1 MNWEKLKVFRKVAKA
16 GSFLNASKQDNKS
29 QSTFSRAVMDLEKD
43 INKKLWKVE
52 DDLRDCEQ
60 KSYFGEKFVELA
72 REVYQL
78 NDVRAIIKKQINQ
91 KYGSELIEEK
101 SYKHN

>member
-43 INKKLWKVE
+43 INKKLFDRTSKGVMPTMHGNT
-52 DDLRDCEQ
+52 L
-60 KSYFGEKFVELA
+60 
-72 REVYQL
+72 L
-78 NDVRAIIKKQINQ
+78 NLVDEFSNKLNRFKDNIK
-91 KYGSELIEEK
+91 
-101 SYKHN
+101 

>member
-43 INKKLWKVE
+43 INQKLFDRTSKGVMPTLHGNTLL
-52 DDLRDCEQ
+52 DLVDEFSNKLSRFRD
-60 KSYFGEKFVELA
+60 
-72 REVYQL
+72 
-78 NDVRAIIKKQINQ
+78 NIK
-91 KYGSELIEEK
+91 
-101 SYKHN
+101 

>member
-43 INKKLWKVE
+43 INKKLFDRTSKGVMPTLHGNTLLNLVDE
-52 DDLRDCEQ
+52 FSNKLSRFRD
-60 KSYFGEKFVELA
+60 
-72 REVYQL
+72 
-78 NDVRAIIKKQINQ
+78 NIK
-91 KYGSELIEEK
+91 
-101 SYKHN
+101 

>member
-43 INKKLWKVE
+43 INKKLDEYLPLW
-52 DDLRDCEQ
+52 
-60 KSYFGEKFVELA
+60 ELFDFMNC
-72 REVYQL
+72 L
-78 NDVRAIIKKQINQ
+78 
-91 KYGSELIEEK
+91 S
-101 SYKHN
+101 

>member
-43 INKKLWKVE
+43 INQKLFDRTSKGVMPTLHGNTLLNLVE
-52 DDLRDCEQ
+52 EFSNKLSRFRD
-60 KSYFGEKFVELA
+60 
-72 REVYQL
+72 
-78 NDVRAIIKKQINQ
+78 NIK
-91 KYGSELIEEK
+91 
-101 SYKHN
+101 

>member
-43 INKKLWKVE
+43 INQKLFDRTSKGVMPTLHGNTLLNLVDE
-52 DDLRDCEQ
+52 FSNKLSRFRD
-60 KSYFGEKFVELA
+60 
-72 REVYQL
+72 
-78 NDVRAIIKKQINQ
+78 NIK
-91 KYGSELIEEK
+91 
-101 SYKHN
+101 